1 MTSLVDEQRA
11 RPDPSDAIPLENGD
25 RLTRAEFERRY
36 AAMPNSI
43 KAELVEGVV
52 YVSSPVSN
60 WHGSPHFDLITWLGM
75 YRITTPGVLGSGN
88 GTVRMDLDNE
98 PQPDVF
104 LRLVPE
110 CGGQCLVDEDN
121 YIEGAPELIAE
132 VANTTASYDL
142 HSKLD
147 AYLRNQVREYLVWRV
162 RDTSIDWFR
171 LHEGE
176 FVPLAKDTA
185 GVFKSVVFPGLWLDP
200 DALIQADMAK
210 VAEVAQQGLASEE
223 HVAFVA
229 RLKKALAG
237 AS

>member
-1 MTSLVDEQRA
+1 MASLVEVI
-11 RPDPSDAIPLENGD
+11 PPLESGD

-36 AAMPNSI
+36 AAMPNLI

-60 WHGSPHFDLITWLGM
+60 RHGSPHFDLIAWLGM
-75 YRITTPGVLGSGN
+75 YRITTPGVLGSDN

-132 VANTTASYDL
+132 VANSSASYDL
-142 HSKLD
+142 HSKLN
-147 AYLRNQVREYLVWRV
+147 AYRRNQVREYLVWRV
-162 RDTSIDWFR
+162 RDNAFDWFR
-171 LHEGE
+171 LHQGE

-185 GVFKSVVFPGLWLDP
+185 GV
-200 DALIQADMAK
+200 
-210 VAEVAQQGLASEE
+210 
-223 HVAFVA
+223 
-229 RLKKALAG
+229 
-237 AS
+237 